1 MAILVALVFMF
12 GFGVLAATPDA
23 VALDVAREEV
33 RTLLADDFMA
43 LNEGRL
49 TLLDVADRVVDLVA
63 TSNSAARQR
72 ILQEGAFNLYRKS
85 DALGRAA
92 ERRVP
97 FWINLGTEAE
107 FKFEACPAGSFMMGC
122 EGDRMSPNFR
132 HRVNLPRPFWIARY
146 QTTKRLYST
155 FRRVNYMSDEETLY
169 GGMDIPHGGISR
181 KDMDDFCA
189 FLTYRNRDV
198 VQEVFANLAKV
209 FRAGCYVR
217 DKGRFR
223 NYLAKMLKNEMVSR
237 FRREQVRPEGNS
249 VNLDAVE
256 DVANGELRVE
266 PSFAEVEA
274 DDKAWE
280 LARHR
285 AAVEHILSKT
295 ALSEQSRRIY
305 RELMATGDNCAEVA
319 RRLGLPATTV
329 RQVKSRVTR
338 MIAAYKDAT

>member
-1 MAILVALVFMF
+1 MSNF
-12 GFGVLAATPDA
+12 PDTST
-23 VALDVAREEV
+23 
-33 RTLLADDFMA
+33 TLLA
-43 LNEGRL
+43 RL
-49 TLLDVADRVVDLVA
+49 
-63 TSNSAARQR
+63 
-72 ILQEGAFNLYRKS
+72 
-85 DALGRAA
+85 
-92 ERRVP
+92 
-97 FWINLGTEAE
+97 
-107 FKFEACPAGSFMMGC
+107 
-122 EGDRMSPNFR
+122 
-132 HRVNLPRPFWIARY
+132 IARETGVDQSAWRIFFDRY
-146 QTTKRLYST
+146 QPVMVEFARMK
-155 FRRVNYMSDEETLY
+155 
-169 GGMDIPHGGISR
+169 GAG
-181 KDMDDFCA
+181 DDA
-189 FLTYRNRDV
+189 EDV

-249 VNLDAVE
+249 VSLDAVE
-256 DVANGELRVE
+256 DAANGELRVE

-319 RRLGLPATTV
+319 RRLGLPPATV

-338 MIAAYKDAT
+338 MIAAFKKAT

>member
-1 MAILVALVFMF
+1 MSAADVSFVRF
-12 GFGVLAATPDA
+12 GYPWIYINAGVLLAALLRMAVWGAVAAPDA
-23 VALDVAREEV
+23 AELDVAREVARARLAGEFKALNHGR
-33 RTLLADDFMA
+33 RTLV
-43 LNEGRL
+43 
-49 TLLDVADRVVDLVA
+49 DVADHVA
-63 TSNSAARQR
+63 DMAASSNSAAMLR
-72 ILQEGAFNLYRKS
+72 ILEEGAFNLYREAG
-85 DALGRAA
+85 ALVRAA

-97 FWINLGTEAE
+97 FWINLGTDAE

-155 FRRVNYMSDEETLY
+155 FRRVTYMSDEEILY

-256 DVANGELRVE
+256 DAANGELRLAAA
-266 PSFAEVEA
+266 SRSRASRR
-274 DDKAWE
+274 WE
-280 LARHR
+280 LL
-285 AAVEHILSKT
+285 IS
-295 ALSEQSRRIY
+295 
-305 RELMATGDNCAEVA
+305 
-319 RRLGLPATTV
+319 PP
-329 RQVKSRVTR
+329 
-338 MIAAYKDAT
+338 

>member
-1 MAILVALVFMF
+1 MSNF
-12 GFGVLAATPDA
+12 PDTST
-23 VALDVAREEV
+23 
-33 RTLLADDFMA
+33 TLLA
-43 LNEGRL
+43 RL
-49 TLLDVADRVVDLVA
+49 
-63 TSNSAARQR
+63 
-72 ILQEGAFNLYRKS
+72 
-85 DALGRAA
+85 
-92 ERRVP
+92 
-97 FWINLGTEAE
+97 
-107 FKFEACPAGSFMMGC
+107 
-122 EGDRMSPNFR
+122 
-132 HRVNLPRPFWIARY
+132 IARETGVDQSAWRIFFDRY
-146 QTTKRLYST
+146 QPVMVAFARMK
-155 FRRVNYMSDEETLY
+155 
-169 GGMDIPHGGISR
+169 GAG
-181 KDMDDFCA
+181 DDA
-189 FLTYRNRDV
+189 EDV

-319 RRLGLPATTV
+319 RRLGLPPATV

-338 MIAAYKDAT
+338 MIAAFKKAT

>member
-1 MAILVALVFMF
+1 MSNF
-12 GFGVLAATPDA
+12 PDTST
-23 VALDVAREEV
+23 
-33 RTLLADDFMA
+33 TLLA
-43 LNEGRL
+43 RL
-49 TLLDVADRVVDLVA
+49 
-63 TSNSAARQR
+63 
-72 ILQEGAFNLYRKS
+72 
-85 DALGRAA
+85 
-92 ERRVP
+92 
-97 FWINLGTEAE
+97 
-107 FKFEACPAGSFMMGC
+107 
-122 EGDRMSPNFR
+122 
-132 HRVNLPRPFWIARY
+132 IARETGVDQSAWRIFFDRY
-146 QTTKRLYST
+146 QPV
-155 FRRVNYMSDEETLY
+155 RVEFARMK
-169 GGMDIPHGGISR
+169 GAG
-181 KDMDDFCA
+181 DDA
-189 FLTYRNRDV
+189 EDV

-209 FRAGCYVR
+209 CRAGCYVR
-217 DKGRFR
+217 DNGRFR

-256 DVANGELRVE
+256 DAANGELRVE

-319 RRLGLPATTV
+319 RRLGLPPATV

-338 MIAAYKDAT
+338 MIAVFKKAT